1 MQHLYWIS
9 VSCTSY
15 KALFTWKQYHAFR
28 CSSKNLTMMLLDEND
43 NFPVFDQHLQRR
55 ELQEGSKIGTVVAT
69 VSAADHD
76 NLYKPSYRLAQVLT
90 PEPVLFYTSFLV
102 CWVCL
107 SLNQLLH
114 EDLSLCCQ
122 VPTTCLVSVFERERI
137 WWNHEA
143 VKCVTRCKEGWDASL
158 LMNYLAR

>member
-1 MQHLYWIS
+1 
-9 VSCTSY
+9 
-15 KALFTWKQYHAFR
+15 
-28 CSSKNLTMMLLDEND
+28 MMLLDEND

-102 CWVCL
+102 C
-107 SLNQLLH
+107 
-114 EDLSLCCQ
+114 
-122 VPTTCLVSVFERERI
+122 
-137 WWNHEA
+137 
-143 VKCVTRCKEGWDASL
+143 
-158 LMNYLAR
+158 